1 MRTTNRFR
9 AMLSFVTAGMLG
21 GSIGAFAGT
30 TSDDY
35 TEGFEGY
42 PAGSSV
48 TSVVGSVWQASEPDA
63 SVIVS
68 TNYSLDY
75 VGVHYP
81 LGDDRSGQSNVL
93 QIVNGVTN
101 TVDVGASPAQT
112 NWVDMVLKPVLSDD
126 EPELPPADSA
136 MGIYFNASSNL
147 VVAYASDPLS
157 SGLTTWLEVPGYS
170 VRPDEWI
177 RLSIAVSMVGNDS
190 ELELVRFYE
199 LRVNG
204 NLVTNGAAYTGPTTV
219 GNVLGGSWFAGGA
232 SVYRTDPISNVVV
245 KGTGFLDDLVFT
257 NSLAF
262 EPPPPPAGPSFI
274 QTFPSVGQLTYGQM
288 LGDATLTGGTAID
301 SNDVVIAGDFM
312 FVDPS
317 IVPMVGTND
326 YDLSFT
332 PSNMVAYLSTTGLV
346 SVVTVHAPSYIAT
359 VAVSNQLTSG
369 QMLSAAG
376 VYGTATNAAGTTL
389 PGQFAFVDP
398 SFVPGTGTTSYAV
411 SFTPD
416 DTGYLT
422 ATGSVEVVTV
432 SALTTTAIGTPT
444 TWYDDLGITLGTNS
458 YDNLDLQDTD
468 GDGVLNWQEYLAG
481 THPTNGASVFEMV
494 GLVFDGTN
502 ALVQWIGG
510 TNGPTSSYVVESA
523 TSMTP
528 PVVWVDMNNVEPR
541 SNGTNDWQDSGAP
554 ARRWYR
560 IRATGN

>member
-21 GSIGAFAGT
+21 GSLGAFGGT

-35 TEGFEGY
+35 TESFEGY

-68 TNYSLDY
+68 TNYTPDY

-101 TVDVGASPAQT
+101 TVEGGNPSQT

-126 EPELPPADSA
+126 VPELPPAGSVV
-136 MGIYFNASSNL
+136 GCYFNASSNL
-147 VVAYASDPLS
+147 VVLYAPTWD
-157 SGLTTWLEVPGYS
+157 TTAWLEIPDVS
-170 VRPDEWI
+170 VGPDEWI
-177 RLSIAVSMVGNDS
+177 RLSIAANMGAGD
-190 ELELVRFYE
+190 EFDDYARFYQIYI
-199 LRVNG
+199 NG
-204 NLVTNGAAYTGPTTV
+204 TVVTNASAYQSPSS
-219 GNVLGGSWFAGGA
+219 LSEMGGSWFASGA
-232 SVYRTDPISNVVV
+232 SIVRTDPITNVVL
-245 KGTGFLDDLVFT
+245 KGTGYLDDLMFT
-257 NSLAF
+257 NALAF

-288 LGDATLTGGTAID
+288 LGDASLTGGTAID

-346 SVVTVHAPSYIAT
+346 SVVAVHAPSYIAT